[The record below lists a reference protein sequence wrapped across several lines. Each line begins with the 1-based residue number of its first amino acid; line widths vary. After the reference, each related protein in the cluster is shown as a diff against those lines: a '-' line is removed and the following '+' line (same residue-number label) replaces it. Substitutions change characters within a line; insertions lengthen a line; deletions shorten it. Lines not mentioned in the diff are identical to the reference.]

1 MKDQNLFS
9 SLITEVFLG
18 DDFRL
23 LKSYP
28 FIIKYKKD
36 IVFTPDI
43 VNLFI
48 ENYLFDDEDYLH
60 HIPIDA
66 FNLDQYRFMIEKALA
81 KEKHSFA
88 KRIPYLTKVCE
99 ENFEIALLIYK
110 STNTYRFG
118 DNLTNQQI
126 KKIVSMT
133 IRKFND
139 SDFYNKC
146 PTFPENVMKAFV
158 DRVTNMLDN
167 GSHILGIKPDLTHKQ
182 ARQIM
187 IYMAQRSGSL
197 NECQNKVFVMFTKML
212 FCYDDLYIE
221 VAEYYHTSIMTN
233 FIMNHLIAVTDK
245 NFVIDKIIEHF
256 NISYRRFKTIN
267 KKMHFD
273 GHGIRLLNYLLK
285 ETGEITYCRNN
296 QTKTLYRDGW
306 INYQISKII
315 TILKDVN
322 KFQLYI
328 QSIGNIK

>member
-9 SLITEVFLG
+9 ALVGEIFLG

-36 IVFTPDI
+36 IVFTPEI
-43 VNLFI
+43 VNHFI
-48 ENYLFDDEDYLH
+48 DNYLFDDENYLQY
-60 HIPIDA
+60 ISIDA
-66 FNLDQYRFMIEKALA
+66 FDLDQYRFMLETALA
-81 KEKHSFA
+81 KEKHGFA
-88 KRIPYLTKVCE
+88 KRMPHLTKVCE
-99 ENFEIALLIYK
+99 ENFDIALLIYK

-118 DNLTNQQI
+118 DDLTKHQI

-139 SDFYNKC
+139 SDFYIKC
-146 PTFPENVMKAFV
+146 PTFPENVMEAFV

-167 GSHILGIKPDLTHKQ
+167 GSHILGIKPELTHKQ

-187 IYMAQRSGSL
+187 EYMSRRSASL
-197 NECQNKVFVMFTKML
+197 NECRNKVFVMFTRML

-221 VAEYYHTSIMTN
+221 VAENYHTAIMTD
-233 FIMNHLIAVTDK
+233 FIMKHLMTVTDK
-245 NFVIDKIIEHF
+245 SFIVDKIIDHF
-256 NISYRRFKTIN
+256 NISYRRFKTI
-267 KKMHFD
+267 KKKTHFD
-273 GHGIRLLNYLLK
+273 SPGVRLLAYLLK

-296 QTKTLYRDGW
+296 QTKSLYRDGW

-315 TILKDVN
+315 AILKDVN
-322 KFQLYI
+322 KFQAYI
-328 QSIGNIK
+328 NSMESLK